1 MSVIRNIVQGFK
13 AEIGGRIFY
22 FATTGIVLVFLGRV
36 LSPSAYGIIFLA
48 FSLLSVGQMFGDLAI
63 PSSTARYITE
73 YEELDPDQVG
83 FIVTFSFVVILCAAT
98 LVASLLVV
106 FHRQIAA
113 LFDEPA
119 LDSVI
124 LVGAGMILC
133 RSIYLF
139 FRKTLQGFKFLR
151 SSATVYGMEGFGR
164 LVFVVGFVL
173 LGFGTVGAIGG
184 YALGFGSAALLGAV
198 LFYRHIYPTID
209 LTLQGDRET
218 RDQILK
224 YAVPLLGIRG
234 ARVVDN
240 SFDTVLVGFFLAP
253 SAVGFYSLS
262 KQAVHLLQ
270 APASALGFSAG
281 PWLGDQKAVGNVN
294 QIADIYASSLV
305 YTLLLYVPIAAG
317 LALLARPALVI
328 IFGES
333 YLPATDILQ
342 ILALLAVLQG
352 IEELSENAIDYLGRA
367 RERSVAKAVTVIISL
382 GSMIVLVPLFDV
394 VGAAIA
400 KVTTHA
406 TYVGTLLY
414 IMHSEVGFNARSVG
428 QNLFLIIGIT
438 ALMSV
443 TVFYALQ
450 FISGIVTL
458 VAVILLGGIIWIIMA
473 VVLGFIDTEK
483 MTLFFS

>member
-1 MSVIRNIVQGFK
+1 MSLIRNIIRGFK

-22 FATTGIVLVFLGRV
+22 FATTGVVLIFLGRV
-36 LSPSAYGIIFLA
+36 FSPSAYGIVFLA
-48 FSLLSVGQMFGDLAI
+48 FSLLSVGQLFGDLAI
-63 PSSTARYITE
+63 PTSAARYVTE

-83 FIVTFSFVVILCAAT
+83 FIVTFSLVIILGAAT
-98 LVASLLVV
+98 IVATLLIV
-106 FHRQIAA
+106 FNSHIASIFGEED
-113 LFDEPA
+113 LG
-119 LDSVI
+119 SVI
-124 LVGAGMILC
+124 IVGAGMILC
-133 RSIYLF
+133 RSIYLY
-139 FRKTLQGFKFLR
+139 FRKILQGFKFIR
-151 SSATVYGMEGFGR
+151 SSATVYGAEGAGR
-164 LVFVVGFVL
+164 LIFVVGLVL
-173 LGFGTVGAIGG
+173 LGFGTTGAIGG
-184 YALGFGSAALLGAV
+184 YALGFGSAALLGGI
-198 LFYRHIYPTID
+198 LFYRHIYKEID
-209 LTLQGDRET
+209 ITLRGDKET
-218 RDQILK
+218 RERILR

-234 ARVVDN
+234 AKVVDN

-281 PWLGDQKAVGNVN
+281 PWLGDQKAVGNVD

-317 LALLARPALVI
+317 LALLARHALLI

-333 YLPATDILQ
+333 YLPATNILQ

-352 IEELSENAIDYLGRA
+352 VEELSENAIDYLGRA
-367 RERSVAKAVTVIISL
+367 RERSIAKAVTVTISL
-382 GSMIVLVPLFDV
+382 GSMIVLVPIFDV

-414 IMHSEVGFNARSVG
+414 IMHSEVGFDIHSVSRDI
-428 QNLFLIIGIT
+428 FLIVGIT

-443 TVFYALQ
+443 AVFYALQ
-450 FISGIVTL
+450 FISGVVTL
-458 VAVILLGGIIWIIMA
+458 IAVILLGGIIWMIMA
-473 VVLGFIDTEK
+473 IVLGFVDTEK
-483 MTLFFS
+483 MTMFFS